1 MLFTDSKPCSAQ
13 NIRKLFDHFATTSG
27 LHLNTTKSQAFLGGD
42 PADNDYFLHLLG
54 IRNHNLP
61 VKYSGALSSGMCL
74 PLLDKIRRRIE
85 GWAGHLLSHAGRL
98 ELLKTVLS
106 SFHNYWTAGFTLPR
120 KIQRSIEQ
128 ILRRFLWG
136 GPKLQAK
143 IHHVNWD
150 LICHPKQEGGLG
162 IRNIK
167 DWSKASMAARFWEV
181 ITHSKSLWTDW
192 IWNRYLKRKSPWEVN
207 SNSGCSWV
215 WRQILSNRDWIKA
228 EVKYIIFSGHTIN
241 ILHDPWL
248 EGRGLAHH
256 LQGSFSSLPFLS
268 PSATLSAIIKDGKW
282 IRPPRWPSQLTALW
296 PTILEIEIGGVGD
309 DEIIWPHCKQGVLS
323 TQAAWAYLR
332 HSRPPAPW
340 KNWIWA
346 NHQTPKHCF
355 TAWLAIL
362 NRLPTSDRLIQRGLQ
377 ATTTCQLCLQ
387 CLESANHL
395 FFDCAFSSYIWKTIL
410 RKAGL
415 QPPPISSITNWTEWL
430 DSNCKAHP
438 LNTLIQC
445 ILSTTI
451 WFIWAERN
459 ARIFRGKA
467 EHKSRVLGKILTSIK
482 IQFQGHTVRAM
493 ASPALDIMAA
503 QFSIQVHP
511 LEEQLTEVLWCPPP
525 LSWCKVN
532 SDGSLGPD
540 RAGYGHLIRDSNAH
554 LITGAA
560 TRSDLFSINILELKA
575 LLAGL
580 EQALAS
586 GFTQVWLESDSKT
599 AISWV
604 LGRGTPPW
612 TATRTLRSIQTL
624 LSKVQ
629 DWKIS
634 HIPREGNKPADFL
647 ASFQQDMGTSIISN
661 LSMPSALRTL
671 ILDDAT
677 GKTQLRSKWK

>member
-1 MLFTDSKPCSAQ
+1 MRKDGSPGPDGFTAEFFRVCWDVVKQDTVAAVQAFFSSGFMLRQLNHSFIALIPKSKAADTLDEFRPISLCNTVYKLITKCMASHIQCFLPRLISPHQSTFIKDRNIAHSTLLAHELVHYLNTTSGVGRACIKIDLKKAFDSVRWPFLEAVLKGFKFPAHWVQMISNCVSTTSFSILVNGSPKGFFTSSCGLRQGDPLSPLLCVLIMESFSVQFNEELSSKRIGKFLAGPSSISHLCFADDLMLFTDSKPCSAQ
-13 NIRKLFDHFATTSG
+13 NICKLFDHFATTSG

-42 PADNDYFLHLLG
+42 PADNDCFLHLLG

-61 VKYSGALSSGMCL
+61 VKYLGLPLFLGVLSSRMCF
-74 PLLDKIRRRIE
+74 PLDKIRRRIE
-85 GWAGHLLSHAGRL
+85 GWVGHLLSYAGRL

-143 IHHVNWD
+143 IHHVSWD

-215 WRQILSNRDWIKA
+215 WHQILSNRDWIKA

-248 EGRGLAHH
+248 EGKGLAHH
-256 LQGSFSSLPFLS
+256 LQGSLSSLPFLS

-340 KNWIWA
+340 KN
-346 NHQTPKHCF
+346 
-355 TAWLAIL
+355 
-362 NRLPTSDRLIQRGLQ
+362 
-377 ATTTCQLCLQ
+377 
-387 CLESANHL
+387 
-395 FFDCAFSSYIWKTIL
+395 
-410 RKAGL
+410 
-415 QPPPISSITNWTEWL
+415 
-430 DSNCKAHP
+430 
-438 LNTLIQC
+438 
-445 ILSTTI
+445 
-451 WFIWAERN
+451 
-459 ARIFRGKA
+459 
-467 EHKSRVLGKILTSIK
+467 
-482 IQFQGHTVRAM
+482 
-493 ASPALDIMAA
+493 
-503 QFSIQVHP
+503 
-511 LEEQLTEVLWCPPP
+511 
-525 LSWCKVN
+525 
-532 SDGSLGPD
+532 
-540 RAGYGHLIRDSNAH
+540 
-554 LITGAA
+554 
-560 TRSDLFSINILELKA
+560 
-575 LLAGL
+575 
-580 EQALAS
+580 
-586 GFTQVWLESDSKT
+586 
-599 AISWV
+599 
-604 LGRGTPPW
+604 
-612 TATRTLRSIQTL
+612 
-624 LSKVQ
+624 
-629 DWKIS
+629 
-634 HIPREGNKPADFL
+634 
-647 ASFQQDMGTSIISN
+647 
-661 LSMPSALRTL
+661 
-671 ILDDAT
+671 
-677 GKTQLRSKWK
+677 